1 MGRRRHGGRAI
12 GPRLSRV
19 TKAAGARPPAGA
31 GGELTGA
38 FVRARSRR
46 RAGERARAGRGAG
59 PGVRACARARA
70 RKRPLP
76 HRGGGG
82 RASPGDRPGGGGG
95 GAGVPARGRP
105 RRAAT
110 PPRSP
115 GKGGRGGALRER
127 GERAG
132 GRGRPGRPGPGGPRT
147 HAPDRGGERPL
158 RESPPHRQ
166 LTAGGRGAGDHHRG
180 TGKRYALAGGAAPS
194 QEPEGRG
201 EAGAGWRRGRRGH
214 REGGGG
220 GGGGA
225 EGDRTPPRSP
235 PLPVSSS
242 PPPPPAGN
250 PHAHDGHTPPTRPA
264 RTGPGPGSEGAS
276 PGDTTGRGGPVA
288 TPNAARPVRGPRPGA
303 ACARPAGRGGVDRR
317 RRGRRCGGGPRHA
330 HPPGPGA
337 HRRESSRVRR
347 WARTPAHRWRHGT
360 GAGGRR
366 HTTARG
372 PSAGRTPG
380 PTAPGARREGR
391 THTRTHRR
399 ARPRRQA
406 AGPAKTLPRLA
417 GGRRGPR
424 QAKGGARPHR
434 GAGGPLSPH
443 RAGRRGGSA
452 CEPRSVA
459 CAQDE
464 GRRLG
469 DPAPE
474 GAPGMGGGGPAVLVS
489 TSGGVKAQWA
499 SAAGNG
505 ACRLVL
511 TAALP
516 HPGTRVL
523 PAPCCVHPPLGFSA
537 SSRLAGAR
545 LRRARGASRRGPRS
559 RAARGGEEVRQ
570 SLTTDRRGPAAA
582 TQPGPPPR
590 KGDFP
595 RHRRKQH
602 AGPPLLPLSL
612 ASRGSRHLRD
622 GLERSR
628 GTAKGPLEAHRHHLG
643 GARGCVG
650 PEGPPA
656 AGAGEGPTRGRT
668 PGPRAEAVLLGLR
681 TPPPPTLAARPRTR
695 ADERGRAGFRA
706 PAPLRTTG
714 GRGGG
719 ARGPRAEREERSHS
733 PRMSVPR
740 LGAARTRPGRARQ
753 HHIDRVSAGTS
764 EEEKT
769 PRQGCQEAGEDSPGE
784 DPLSASP
791 APPGLRKGG
800 REDPAHGERLTREAR
815 GPGGGGAGHT
825 LASTAATAGACDKG
839 HAGQRARGARATPP
853 SCTGDRGEAP
863 RLDTWTRESRRTGPR
878 RAAQAGRSGGGRG
891 PSVDQRLRTRP
902 GFPSAQRE
910 SPGEE
915 SVSAPIWWPKSSVL
929 GERKA
934 TPRGGRGPLP
944 TASPRNCGPAIGP

>member
-1 MGRRRHGGRAI
+1 MHGLIFETSICYWQDQPGKGGARSFGPVRAGGRASE
-12 GPRLSRV
+12 R
-19 TKAAGARPPAGA
+19 
-31 GGELTGA
+31 
-38 FVRARSRR
+38 
-46 RAGERARAGRGAG
+46 ERAVARG
-59 PGVRACARARA
+59 RACVRARARA

-158 RESPPHRQ
+158 RESPPPPATHRRRARGGGPPPGNREAIR
-166 LTAGGRGAGDHHRG
+166 TGGRRGPEPGAGG
-180 TGKRYALAGGAAPS
+180 T
-194 QEPEGRG
+194 
-201 EAGAGWRRGRRGH
+201 RRGRGRVAAGET
-214 REGGGG
+214 RAPGRRRWRRRRRGGGS
-220 GGGGA
+220 
-225 EGDRTPPRSP
+225 D
-235 PLPVSSS
+235 
-242 PPPPPAGN
+242 PPAVAAA
-250 PHAHDGHTPPTRPA
+250 PCLLQPTAPPQRATLTRTTATRRPPA
-264 RTGPGPGSEGAS
+264 RRAQGPGPG
-276 PGDTTGRGGPVA
+276 
-288 TPNAARPVRGPRPGA
+288 PRA
-303 ACARPAGRGGVDRR
+303 R
-317 RRGRRCGGGPRHA
+317 RRGTPPAGEARWRRPTRRGLFAVPDRGRRVRGRPGGAGPIDV
-330 HPPGPGA
+330 GA

-391 THTRTHRR
+391 THTRTHGR

-406 AGPAKTLPRLA
+406 AGPAKALPRLA

-434 GAGGPLSPH
+434 GAGGPLPPH

-469 DPAPE
+469 DPAPPRHPRRRLE
-474 GAPGMGGGGPAVLVS
+474 KTFFTEDGPSPPIAPHVGPPPGARGRPGDGRGGACGIASPPHPASPEPGSGERAGPR
-489 TSGGVKAQWA
+489 GGV
-499 SAAGNG
+499 
-505 ACRLVL
+505 R
-511 TAALP
+511 AL
-516 HPGTRVL
+516 GR
-523 PAPCCVHPPLGFSA
+523 PA
-537 SSRLAGAR
+537 
-545 LRRARGASRRGPRS
+545 
-559 RAARGGEEVRQ
+559 GGEEVRQ

-643 GARGCVG
+643 GARG
-650 PEGPPA
+650 
-656 AGAGEGPTRGRT
+656 
-668 PGPRAEAVLLGLR
+668 

-853 SCTGDRGEAP
+853 SGTGDRGEAP

-910 SPGEE
+910 SPSEE

>member
-31 GGELTGA
+31 GGELTGINQVREERVRSGPFA
-38 FVRARSRR
+38 PAGGRASESGPWRGAGRACVRARAQAAPPAPRGRGAGFSRGPPRRRGRGRWRPGARAAPARRNPTALTRERGPRWRPPGTRGAGGRPRPARPAGARRPSDARTGPGRREAAPGEPPPTGNSPPAGAGRGTTTGEPGSDTHWREARPRARSRR
-46 RAGERARAGRGAG
+46 DAAR
-59 PGVRACARARA
+59 PGQ
-70 RKRPLP
+70 
-76 HRGGGG
+76 
-82 RASPGDRPGGGGG
+82 GGGGG
-95 GAGVPARGRP
+95 DA
-105 RRAAT
+105 
-110 PPRSP
+110 
-115 GKGGRGGALRER
+115 
-127 GERAG
+127 
-132 GRGRPGRPGPGGPRT
+132 
-147 HAPDRGGERPL
+147 
-158 RESPPHRQ
+158 
-166 LTAGGRGAGDHHRG
+166 G
-180 TGKRYALAGGAAPS
+180 TGKAAVAAAAAR
-194 QEPEGRG
+194 RG
-201 EAGAGWRRGRRGH
+201 IGPPRGRR
-214 REGGGG
+214 RSL
-220 GGGGA
+220 
-225 EGDRTPPRSP
+225 SP
-235 PLPVSSS
+235 PAHR
-242 PPPPPAGN
+242 PPPAGN

-264 RTGPGPGSEGAS
+264 RPGPGPGSEGAS

-288 TPNAARPVRGPRPGA
+288 TPNAARPVRGPRPGT
-303 ACARPAGRGGVDRR
+303 ACARPAGRGGADRR

-391 THTRTHRR
+391 THTRTHGR

-406 AGPAKTLPRLA
+406 AGPAKALPRLA

-434 GAGGPLSPH
+434 GAGGPLPPH

-469 DPAPE
+469 DPAPPRHPRRRLE
-474 GAPGMGGGGPAVLVS
+474 KTFFTEDGPSPPIAPHVGPPPGARGRPGDGRGGACGIASPPHPASPEPGSGERAGPR
-489 TSGGVKAQWA
+489 GGV
-499 SAAGNG
+499 
-505 ACRLVL
+505 R
-511 TAALP
+511 AL
-516 HPGTRVL
+516 GR
-523 PAPCCVHPPLGFSA
+523 PA
-537 SSRLAGAR
+537 
-545 LRRARGASRRGPRS
+545 
-559 RAARGGEEVRQ
+559 GGEEVRQ

-643 GARGCVG
+643 GARG
-650 PEGPPA
+650 
-656 AGAGEGPTRGRT
+656 
-668 PGPRAEAVLLGLR
+668 

-853 SCTGDRGEAP
+853 SGTGDRGEAP

-910 SPGEE
+910 SPSEE

>member
-31 GGELTGA
+31 GGELTGINQ
-38 FVRARSRR
+38 VREERVRSGPFAPAGG
-46 RAGERARAGRGAG
+46 RASESGPWRGAG
-59 PGVRACARARA
+59 RACVRARARA
-70 RKRPLP
+70 SGPSRTAGEGGGLLPGTAPEAGAGALASRRAGGPGAPQP
-76 HRGGGG
+76 HR
-82 RASPGDRPGGGGG
+82 AH
-95 GAGVPARGRP
+95 
-105 RRAAT
+105 
-110 PPRSP
+110 P
-115 GKGGRGGALRER
+115 GKGAAVAPSGNAGSGRAAEAGPAGRGPAALGRTHRTGEER
-127 GERAG
+127 GRSGRA
-132 GRGRPGRPGPGGPRT
+132 
-147 HAPDRGGERPL
+147 
-158 RESPPHRQ
+158 PPHRQ

-242 PPPPPAGN
+242 PPPPPSGQPSRARRPHAAHPPGAPRARARVRGRVAGGHHRPGRPGGDAQRGEAGSRSQTGDGVCAAGRAGRGRSTSAREALRGRPPARPSPRPRGTSPGKLPGEEVGPHTRAPLAARDGCGREAAHN
-250 PHAHDGHTPPTRPA
+250 GAGAVRRTDPRPHRTRRATGGPHAHAHTRTRATPAPGGWPGEGPPPTRRGEA
-264 RTGPGPGSEGAS
+264 RAAAGEGRRAAPPRGRRTSPSTPGGKERGLCLRATVGGLRARRGAAAGGSGTPKAPSETTREDFLHRGRAVPTHRPPRTVGLCGRERSLPPRAHGGSAS
-276 PGDTTGRGGPVA
+276 PGDARAPRSVLRPPSTRARRERGGAPQR
-288 TPNAARPVRGPRPGA
+288 RPRASETSPPHPASPEPGSGERAGP
-303 ACARPAGRGGVDRR
+303 RGGVRAL
-317 RRGRRCGGGPRHA
+317 GR
-330 HPPGPGA
+330 
-337 HRRESSRVRR
+337 
-347 WARTPAHRWRHGT
+347 PA
-360 GAGGRR
+360 
-366 HTTARG
+366 
-372 PSAGRTPG
+372 
-380 PTAPGARREGR
+380 
-391 THTRTHRR
+391 
-399 ARPRRQA
+399 
-406 AGPAKTLPRLA
+406 
-417 GGRRGPR
+417 
-424 QAKGGARPHR
+424 
-434 GAGGPLSPH
+434 
-443 RAGRRGGSA
+443 
-452 CEPRSVA
+452 
-459 CAQDE
+459 
-464 GRRLG
+464 
-469 DPAPE
+469 
-474 GAPGMGGGGPAVLVS
+474 
-489 TSGGVKAQWA
+489 
-499 SAAGNG
+499 
-505 ACRLVL
+505 
-511 TAALP
+511 
-516 HPGTRVL
+516 
-523 PAPCCVHPPLGFSA
+523 
-537 SSRLAGAR
+537 
-545 LRRARGASRRGPRS
+545 
-559 RAARGGEEVRQ
+559 GGEEVRQ

-643 GARGCVG
+643 GARG
-650 PEGPPA
+650 
-656 AGAGEGPTRGRT
+656 
-668 PGPRAEAVLLGLR
+668 

-853 SCTGDRGEAP
+853 SGTGDRGEAP

-910 SPGEE
+910 SPSEE